1 MKKFW
6 KKAAAAGA
14 ALLFTSAL
22 AMPFAACANDSEEDG
37 KESVLFADMFSQNL
51 VLVQNENE
59 KWGYIDKTGAEAIAC
74 TYDDAKMFF
83 NGLAPVKSGDKWGYL
98 DEKGNMAI
106 EAKFDTAGYFYD
118 NKTAVVAENTAS
130 GKKYAL
136 IDKTGAYLTEAKFD
150 ALDAFIDTFS
160 IYAGKIVETSASAV
174 KIDGKYGMI
183 DTQGKYVLD
192 PVYTSVQGGTVNGGY
207 VIERAKAGA
216 GNETESNIT
225 DGSGKI
231 LLPEWYENIGNT
243 FDTKFIPV
251 EKGGKWGAVNASGN
265 IVVPMEYDGIDG
277 FINDRATYRDSGKYG
292 VMDETGKKLTE
303 AVYDNIE
310 TYGSL
315 LGKCSAASARKGEKC
330 GLLGKDGKELTE
342 FVYKEVNLVGKNLY
356 VCTDAEEK
364 ETLID
369 DTGKVLAE
377 AGKYAEILPGDGNS
391 KGLATT
397 TGYLLIKNV
406 EGKYG
411 VLKADGTEAIAPQYE
426 EIESCVNG
434 MITVKKTGENGK
446 TLYGVYTV
454 ENKEVI
460 PFGKYDE
467 TEAPM
472 YTDGYIV
479 VEKNDLKGIADKE
492 GNAFVE
498 PKYKEIIGFNIVYL
512 LLTDAF
518 H

>member
-1 MKKFW
+1 MKKLW

-14 ALLFTSAL
+14 ALLFTSVL
-22 AMPFAACANDSEEDG
+22 AMPFAACANDSGEDG

-98 DEKGNMAI
+98 DEK
-106 EAKFDTAGYFYD
+106 E
-118 NKTAVVAENTAS
+118 
-130 GKKYAL
+130 
-136 IDKTGAYLTEAKFD
+136 FD

-207 VIERAKAGA
+207 VIERAKAG
-216 GNETESNIT
+216 EESKTESNVT

-231 LLPEWYENIGNT
+231 LLPEWYEDIGTT

-251 EKGGKWGAVNASGN
+251 EKDASGN

-277 FINDRATYRDSGKYG
+277 FINDRATYRDGGKYG

-391 KGLATT
+391 KGLTTT
-397 TGYLLIKNV
+397 TGYLLIKN
-406 EGKYG
+406 G
-411 VLKADGTEAIAPQYE
+411 VLKADGTEAIAPRYE